1 MGMPRLTDVQYVC
14 DYCGEAF
21 SEPSGAVIGRLSVWR
36 RQDDPREAVSGL
48 RRAANG
54 AVVGRA
60 GPESGVGRGRG
71 ADPTRSHINPSAR
84 SSNKPKPEDAGPTSW
99 HFPLPSRLEVFDLAV
114 HPECADKLTYG
125 AWLQVSTTD

>member
-1 MGMPRLTDVQYVC
+1 MPRLTDVQYVC

-48 RRAANG
+48 RRAPNG
-54 AVVGRA
+54 AVVGRSEA
-60 GPESGVGRGRG
+60 ERQQALRRSVRGPRG
-71 ADPTRSHINPSAR
+71 HINPSAR
-84 SSNKPKPEDAGPTSW
+84 SSNVPRPEDAGPVST
-99 HFPLPSRLEVFDLAV
+99 HFPLPSRLEAFDLAV

-125 AWLQVSTTD
+125 AWLQVSIPD